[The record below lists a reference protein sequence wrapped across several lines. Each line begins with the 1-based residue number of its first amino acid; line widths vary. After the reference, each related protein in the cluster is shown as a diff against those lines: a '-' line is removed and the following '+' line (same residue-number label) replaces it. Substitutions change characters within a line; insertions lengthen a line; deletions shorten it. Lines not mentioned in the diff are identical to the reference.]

1 MKKFNKENYKF
12 VDLSETDYTQFSQ
25 VELDKMIE
33 DTKEVLKLT
42 KKKMKMTPMNLGLVG
57 GLLGVK
63 GGQFIKINALTGA
76 KWKKGNTTKEERKLI
91 KRVFTTARLYYLFK
105 VVIVLISKNSSEQDL
120 LNPTLIQKIKD

>member
-12 VDLSETDYTQFSQ
+12 IDLSETDYTQFSQ

-33 DTKEVLKLT
+33 DTKEVLGLT

>member
-25 VELDKMIE
+25 VELYKMIE

>member
-12 VDLSETDYTQFSQ
+12 VDLSETDYTLFSQ

-33 DTKEVLKLT
+33 DTKEVLGLT